1 MIDRFIDD
9 IERSIHFLFLF
20 WKNNPIYLVCS
31 LFYYVISSLLLG
43 GTAKSFLI
51 VLIVY
56 AVSLIIGFSPLGEKL
71 LRLLNRVRPLET
83 KRETEY
89 LQPLFDEVYQRVKE
103 KYKRLRKIE
112 ICVIDNMTVNAMAL
126 GRRTIAV
133 TKGAMETF
141 TEEELKAV
149 IGHEIA
155 HLIHGDTMAS
165 IYVIVGN
172 GIFSV
177 FVLLAKL
184 FLLLLDWAQCAFTG
198 KRSIFTALM
207 LLIRLF
213 FEFSIW
219 ILNFGLQVI
228 LSVNSRKNEFKADL
242 FSYAIGYDSDMIEAL
257 YLLEKISLG
266 DNSTIIQKMIA
277 SHPRITLRIKHLEE
291 FDELV
296 K

>member
-1 MIDRFIDD
+1 MIDRLIDD

-20 WKNNPIYLVCS
+20 WENNPIYLVCS
-31 LFYYVISSLLLG
+31 VFYYVISSLLLG

-51 VLIVY
+51 VFVVY
-56 AVSLIIGFSPLGEKL
+56 AVSLIIGFSSLGEKF

-89 LQPLFDEVYQRVKE
+89 LQPLFDEVYERAKE

-112 ICVIDNMTVNAMAL
+112 ICVIDNMTVNAVAL

-133 TKGAMETF
+133 KGAIQTF

-155 HLIHGDTMAS
+155 HLIHGDTMSAMYAM
-165 IYVIVGN
+165 IGN
-172 GIFSV
+172 GILSV
-177 FVLLAKL
+177 FVLTARL
-184 FLLLLDWAQCAFTG
+184 FLLLLDWIQCAFSG
-198 KRSIFTALM
+198 KRSFLSVLM
-207 LLIRLF
+207 FLLKLY
-213 FEFSIW
+213 FEISIW

-228 LSVNSRKNEFKADL
+228 LSINSRKNEFKADM
-242 FSYAIGYDSDMIEAL
+242 FSYALGYDDDMIEAL

-277 SHPRITLRIKHLEE
+277 SHPRITLRIKKLEE
-291 FDELV
+291 LDELV